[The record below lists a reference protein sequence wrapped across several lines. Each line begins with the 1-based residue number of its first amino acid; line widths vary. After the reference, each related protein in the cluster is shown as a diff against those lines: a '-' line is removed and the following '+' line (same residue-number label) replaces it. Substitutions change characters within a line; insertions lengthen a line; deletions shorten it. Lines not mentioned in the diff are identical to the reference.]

1 MKKPDSAVLS
11 PADPAAGSRTPLL
24 DRIDCPDDIKRLSKA
39 ELLRLCAETR
49 RFLID
54 TLSQTGGHV
63 ASNLGVVEL
72 TVALHRC
79 FDTERDRLVF
89 DVGHQCYAHKLFTG
103 RRKQFSTLRQAGGL
117 SGFPKPSESVHDAFI
132 AGHASNS
139 ISVALGLARVQQTL
153 PPDRR
158 NHVVALI
165 GDGAM
170 TGGLAY
176 EALNDAGAA
185 KVPLIVI
192 LNDNGMSIGK
202 SVGALA
208 RLLTRFRVQPRYQT
222 AKKTYHRLLKAL
234 PGGDRLNRVFSGLR
248 DGIKY
253 AIIPNTFFESMG
265 FEYIGPV
272 DGHDVL
278 ELSRILEQAKSFDK
292 PVLIHVIT
300 QKGRGYPF
308 SEGSPERFH
317 GVDGFDVDTG
327 CCLRSSGETFSAAFG
342 AALTELA
349 AGNPDIFA
357 ITAAMKA
364 GVGLTP
370 FAERFPERFIDVG
383 IAEEHAVT
391 MASGLAAGG
400 KRPVVAI
407 YATFLQ
413 RAFDEMLHDTGIMRL
428 PVVFCVDRCGLI
440 GEDGET
446 HQGLYDLSM
455 LKAIPGMTVYMP
467 SNACELRA
475 LLRLTLQSADGPVA
489 IRYPRGQTAAFA
501 RDTVSDPQDPEAA
514 IVPLSTV
521 RGGSDITLLAAGR
534 LIDSALTAAD
544 LLAERGISAG
554 VLKLNRVHPLPLEA
568 IFSAAAKRIL
578 VLEEAA
584 AHGSAGSDLA
594 AAACNRPFDVYPVN
608 CGDRYIP
615 QAAVAEQ
622 FAMCGLDP
630 ASTARLA
637 EEILAR

>member
-1 MKKPDSAVLS
+1 M
-11 PADPAAGSRTPLL
+11 
-24 DRIDCPDDIKRLSKA
+24 
-39 ELLRLCAETR
+39 
-49 RFLID
+49 
-54 TLSQTGGHV
+54 
-63 ASNLGVVEL
+63 
-72 TVALHRC
+72 
-79 FDTERDRLVF
+79 
-89 DVGHQCYAHKLFTG
+89 
-103 RRKQFSTLRQAGGL
+103 
-117 SGFPKPSESVHDAFI
+117 
-132 AGHASNS
+132 
-139 ISVALGLARVQQTL
+139 
-153 PPDRR
+153 
-158 NHVVALI
+158 
-165 GDGAM
+165 
-170 TGGLAY
+170 
-176 EALNDAGAA
+176 
-185 KVPLIVI
+185 
-192 LNDNGMSIGK
+192 
-202 SVGALA
+202 
-208 RLLTRFRVQPRYQT
+208 
-222 AKKTYHRLLKAL
+222 
-234 PGGDRLNRVFSGLR
+234 
-248 DGIKY
+248 
-253 AIIPNTFFESMG
+253 
-265 FEYIGPV
+265 
-272 DGHDVL
+272 
-278 ELSRILEQAKSFDK
+278 
-292 PVLIHVIT
+292 LIHVIT

-440 GEDGET
+440 GEDWET

-615 QAAVAEQ
+615 
-622 FAMCGLDP
+622 
-630 ASTARLA
+630 
-637 EEILAR
+637 